1 MSLLSVASQ
10 KRSGKGKDSR
20 GGGEVVSG
28 ITGGGLGAPLLPSLS
43 PVVVVVLA
51 TPQCTVVVVVVVVV
65 LRG

>member
-1 MSLLSVASQ
+1 MSLCSVASQ

-20 GGGEVVSG
+20 GGGEVVCG

-51 TPQCTVVVVVVVVV
+51 TPRCTVVVVVVVVV
-65 LRG
+65 L